1 MIEQIYYAVALT
13 VYSIF
18 IIRFILSWI
27 GADFDVEADV
37 DVSDVVS
44 FKGLTHFLMG
54 FSGWLSVKSYIT
66 HNVMW
71 YDYLIA
77 LILGVIFVILLYFVY
92 KFLISLETKPQI
104 LFGKQLI
111 GKTGKIYVILE
122 SKDSIKKYIITVGN
136 GLGTQEYPAK
146 SNNSYKLGDEVV
158 ISDYVNAYKKKKK
171 NDNNNINYCRNI
183 CTSYNY
189 DNYRTIVT
197 LSQMS

>member
-27 GADFDVEADV
+27 GADFDIDADV
-37 DVSDVVS
+37 DISDVVS

-92 KFLISLETKPQI
+92 KLLISLETKPQI

-122 SKDSIKKYIITVGN
+122 PEDSIKKYIITVGN

-158 ISDYVNAYKKKKK
+158 ISDYVNAYY
-171 NDNNNINYCRNI
+171 II
-183 CTSYNY
+183 
-189 DNYRTIVT
+189 
-197 LSQMS
+197 

>member
-1 MIEQIYYAVALT
+1 MIEQVYYAVALT

-27 GADFDVEADV
+27 GADFDIDADV
-37 DVSDVVS
+37 DISDVVS
-44 FKGLTHFLMG
+44 FKGFTHFLMG

-77 LILGVIFVILLYFVY
+77 LILGIIFVILLYFVY

-104 LFGKQLI
+104 LSGKQLI

-122 SKDSIKKYIITVGN
+122 PEDSIKKYIITVGN

-158 ISDYVNAYKKKKK
+158 ISDYVNAYY
-171 NDNNNINYCRNI
+171 II
-183 CTSYNY
+183 
-189 DNYRTIVT
+189 
-197 LSQMS
+197 

>member
-18 IIRFILSWI
+18 IIRFILSWV
-27 GADFDVEADV
+27 GADFDIDADV
-37 DVSDVVS
+37 DIGDVVS

-54 FSGWLSVKSYIT
+54 FSGWLSVKSYTT

-92 KFLISLETKPQI
+92 KLLISLETKPQI

-122 SKDSIKKYIITVGN
+122 PENSIKKYIITVGN

-158 ISDYVNAYKKKKK
+158 ISNYVNAYY
-171 NDNNNINYCRNI
+171 II
-183 CTSYNY
+183 
-189 DNYRTIVT
+189 
-197 LSQMS
+197 

>member
-13 VYSIF
+13 VYLIF

-37 DVSDVVS
+37 DVSDIVS

-92 KFLISLETKPQI
+92 KLLISLETKPQI

-111 GKTGKIYVILE
+111 GKTGKIYIILE
-122 SKDSIKKYIITVGN
+122 PEDSIKKYIITVGN

-158 ISDYVNAYKKKKK
+158 ISDYVNAYY
-171 NDNNNINYCRNI
+171 II
-183 CTSYNY
+183 
-189 DNYRTIVT
+189 
-197 LSQMS
+197 

>member
-1 MIEQIYYAVALT
+1 MIEQVYYAVALT

-27 GADFDVEADV
+27 GADFDIDADV
-37 DVSDVVS
+37 DISDVVS
-44 FKGLTHFLMG
+44 FKGFTHFLMG

-77 LILGVIFVILLYFVY
+77 LILGIIFVILLYFVY

-104 LFGKQLI
+104 LSGRQLI

-122 SKDSIKKYIITVGN
+122 PEDSIKKYIITVGN

-158 ISDYVNAYKKKKK
+158 ISDYVNAYY
-171 NDNNNINYCRNI
+171 II
-183 CTSYNY
+183 
-189 DNYRTIVT
+189 
-197 LSQMS
+197 

>member
-1 MIEQIYYAVALT
+1 MIEQVYYAIALI

-27 GADFDVEADV
+27 GADFDIDADI
-37 DVSDVVS
+37 DIGDVVS

-77 LILGVIFVILLYFVY
+77 LILGIIFVILLYFVY

-104 LFGKQLI
+104 LSGKQLI
-111 GKTGKIYVILE
+111 GKTGKIYIILE
-122 SKDSIKKYIITVGN
+122 PEDSIKKYIITVGN

-158 ISDYVNAYKKKKK
+158 ISDYVNAYY
-171 NDNNNINYCRNI
+171 II
-183 CTSYNY
+183 
-189 DNYRTIVT
+189 
-197 LSQMS
+197 

>member
-1 MIEQIYYAVALT
+1 MIEQVYYAIALI

-18 IIRFILSWI
+18 IIRFILSWV

-92 KFLISLETKPQI
+92 KLLISLETKPQI

-122 SKDSIKKYIITVGN
+122 PEDSIKKYIITVGN

-158 ISDYVNAYKKKKK
+158 ISDYVNAYY
-171 NDNNNINYCRNI
+171 II
-183 CTSYNY
+183 
-189 DNYRTIVT
+189 
-197 LSQMS
+197 

>member
-27 GADFDVEADV
+27 GADFDVDADV

-122 SKDSIKKYIITVGN
+122 PEDSIKKYIITVGN

-158 ISDYVNAYKKKKK
+158 ISDYVNAYY
-171 NDNNNINYCRNI
+171 II
-183 CTSYNY
+183 
-189 DNYRTIVT
+189 
-197 LSQMS
+197 

>member
-1 MIEQIYYAVALT
+1 MIEQIYYAIALI

-18 IIRFILSWI
+18 IIRFILSWV

-37 DVSDVVS
+37 DVSDIVS

-71 YDYLIA
+71 YDYIIA
-77 LILGVIFVILLYFVY
+77 LILGVIFVILLYFIY
-92 KFLISLETKPQI
+92 KLLISLETKPQI
-104 LFGKQLI
+104 LSGKQLI

-122 SKDSIKKYIITVGN
+122 PEDSIKKYIITVGN

-158 ISDYVNAYKKKKK
+158 ISDYVNAYY
-171 NDNNNINYCRNI
+171 II
-183 CTSYNY
+183 
-189 DNYRTIVT
+189 
-197 LSQMS
+197 

>member
-1 MIEQIYYAVALT
+1 MIEQVYYAIALI

-27 GADFDVEADV
+27 GADFDIDADV
-37 DVSDVVS
+37 DISDVVS
-44 FKGLTHFLMG
+44 FKGFTHFLMG

-92 KFLISLETKPQI
+92 KLLISLETKPQI
-104 LFGKQLI
+104 LSGKQLI

-122 SKDSIKKYIITVGN
+122 PEDSIKKYIITVGN

-158 ISDYVNAYKKKKK
+158 ISDYVNAYY
-171 NDNNNINYCRNI
+171 II
-183 CTSYNY
+183 
-189 DNYRTIVT
+189 
-197 LSQMS
+197 

>member
-27 GADFDVEADV
+27 GADFDIDADV
-37 DVSDVVS
+37 DISDVVS

-77 LILGVIFVILLYFVY
+77 LILGIIFVILLFFIY
-92 KFLISLETKPQI
+92 KLLISLETKPQV

-122 SKDSIKKYIITVGN
+122 PEDSIKKYIITVGN

-158 ISDYVNAYKKKKK
+158 ISDYVNAYY
-171 NDNNNINYCRNI
+171 II
-183 CTSYNY
+183 
-189 DNYRTIVT
+189 
-197 LSQMS
+197 

>member
-27 GADFDVEADV
+27 GADFDVESDV

-92 KFLISLETKPQI
+92 KLLISLETKPQI

-122 SKDSIKKYIITVGN
+122 PEDSIKKYIITVGN

-158 ISDYVNAYKKKKK
+158 ISDYVNAYY
-171 NDNNNINYCRNI
+171 II
-183 CTSYNY
+183 
-189 DNYRTIVT
+189 
-197 LSQMS
+197 

>member
-18 IIRFILSWI
+18 IIRFILSWV

-54 FSGWLSVKSYIT
+54 FSVKSYIT

-92 KFLISLETKPQI
+92 KLLISLETKPQI
-104 LFGKQLI
+104 LSGKQLI
-111 GKTGKIYVILE
+111 GKTGKIYIILE
-122 SKDSIKKYIITVGN
+122 PEDSIKKYIITVGN

-158 ISDYVNAYKKKKK
+158 ISDYVNAYY
-171 NDNNNINYCRNI
+171 II
-183 CTSYNY
+183 
-189 DNYRTIVT
+189 
-197 LSQMS
+197 

>member
-18 IIRFILSWI
+18 IIRFILSWV
-27 GADFDVEADV
+27 GADFDVETDL
-37 DVSDVVS
+37 DISDIVS

-77 LILGVIFVILLYFVY
+77 LILGIIFVILLYFVY
-92 KFLISLETKPQI
+92 KLLISLETKPQV

-111 GKTGKIYVILE
+111 GKTGKIYIILE
-122 SKDSIKKYIITVGN
+122 PEDSIKKYIITVGN

-158 ISDYVNAYKKKKK
+158 ISDYVNAYY
-171 NDNNNINYCRNI
+171 II
-183 CTSYNY
+183 
-189 DNYRTIVT
+189 
-197 LSQMS
+197 

>member
-1 MIEQIYYAVALT
+1 MIEQVYYAVALT

-27 GADFDVEADV
+27 GADFDIDADI
-37 DVSDVVS
+37 DISDVVS

-77 LILGVIFVILLYFVY
+77 LILGIIFVILLYFVY
-92 KFLISLETKPQI
+92 KLLISLETKPQV

-111 GKTGKIYVILE
+111 GKTGKIYIILE
-122 SKDSIKKYIITVGN
+122 PEDSIKKYIITVGN

-158 ISDYVNAYKKKKK
+158 ISDYVNAYY
-171 NDNNNINYCRNI
+171 II
-183 CTSYNY
+183 
-189 DNYRTIVT
+189 
-197 LSQMS
+197 

>member
-18 IIRFILSWI
+18 IIRFILSWV
-27 GADFDVEADV
+27 GADFDIEADV
-37 DVSDVVS
+37 DISDVVS

-54 FSGWLSVKSYIT
+54 FSGWLSVKSYTT

-92 KFLISLETKPQI
+92 KLLISLETKPQI
-104 LFGKQLI
+104 LSGKQLI

-122 SKDSIKKYIITVGN
+122 PEDSIKKYIITVGN

-158 ISDYVNAYKKKKK
+158 ISDYVNAYY
-171 NDNNNINYCRNI
+171 II
-183 CTSYNY
+183 
-189 DNYRTIVT
+189 
-197 LSQMS
+197 

>member
-27 GADFDVEADV
+27 GADFDIDADI
-37 DVSDVVS
+37 DISDVVS

-92 KFLISLETKPQI
+92 KLLISLETKPQI
-104 LFGKQLI
+104 LSGKQLI

-122 SKDSIKKYIITVGN
+122 PEDSIKKYIITVGN

-158 ISDYVNAYKKKKK
+158 ISDYVNAYY
-171 NDNNNINYCRNI
+171 II
-183 CTSYNY
+183 
-189 DNYRTIVT
+189 
-197 LSQMS
+197 

>member
-18 IIRFILSWI
+18 IIRFILSWV
-27 GADFDVEADV
+27 GADFDVETDL

-122 SKDSIKKYIITVGN
+122 PEDSIKKYIITVGN

-158 ISDYVNAYKKKKK
+158 ISDYVNAYY
-171 NDNNNINYCRNI
+171 II
-183 CTSYNY
+183 
-189 DNYRTIVT
+189 
-197 LSQMS
+197 

>member
-18 IIRFILSWI
+18 IIRFILSWV
-27 GADFDVEADV
+27 GADFDIDADV
-37 DVSDVVS
+37 DIGDVVS

-92 KFLISLETKPQI
+92 KLLSSLETKPQI

-111 GKTGKIYVILE
+111 GKTGKIYIILE
-122 SKDSIKKYIITVGN
+122 PEDSIKKYIITVGN

-158 ISDYVNAYKKKKK
+158 ISDYVNAYY
-171 NDNNNINYCRNI
+171 II
-183 CTSYNY
+183 
-189 DNYRTIVT
+189 
-197 LSQMS
+197 

>member
-1 MIEQIYYAVALT
+1 MIEQVYYAIALT

-27 GADFDVEADV
+27 GADFDIDADV
-37 DVSDVVS
+37 DISDVVS
-44 FKGLTHFLMG
+44 FKGFTHFLMG

-66 HNVMW
+66 HNIMW

-77 LILGVIFVILLYFVY
+77 LILGIIFVILLYFVY

-122 SKDSIKKYIITVGN
+122 SEDSIKKYIITVGN

-158 ISDYVNAYKKKKK
+158 ISDYVNAYY
-171 NDNNNINYCRNI
+171 II
-183 CTSYNY
+183 
-189 DNYRTIVT
+189 
-197 LSQMS
+197 

>member
-18 IIRFILSWI
+18 IIRFILSWV
-27 GADFDVEADV
+27 GADFDIDADV
-37 DVSDVVS
+37 DIGDVVS

-92 KFLISLETKPQI
+92 KLLISLETKPQI
-104 LFGKQLI
+104 LSGKQLI

-122 SKDSIKKYIITVGN
+122 PEDSIKKYIITVGN

-158 ISDYVNAYKKKKK
+158 ISDYVNAYY
-171 NDNNNINYCRNI
+171 II
-183 CTSYNY
+183 
-189 DNYRTIVT
+189 
-197 LSQMS
+197 

>member
-1 MIEQIYYAVALT
+1 MIEQVYYAVALT

-18 IIRFILSWI
+18 IIRFILSWV
-27 GADFDVEADV
+27 GADFDIDADV
-37 DVSDVVS
+37 DIGDVVS

-92 KFLISLETKPQI
+92 KLLISLETKPQI

-111 GKTGKIYVILE
+111 GKIGKIYIILE
-122 SKDSIKKYIITVGN
+122 PEDSIKKYIITVGN

-158 ISDYVNAYKKKKK
+158 ISDYVNAYY
-171 NDNNNINYCRNI
+171 II
-183 CTSYNY
+183 
-189 DNYRTIVT
+189 
-197 LSQMS
+197 

>member
-27 GADFDVEADV
+27 GADFDIDADV
-37 DVSDVVS
+37 DISDVVS
-44 FKGLTHFLMG
+44 FKGFTHFLMG

-92 KFLISLETKPQI
+92 KLLISLETKPQI
-104 LFGKQLI
+104 VSGKQVI

-122 SKDSIKKYIITVGN
+122 PEDSIKKYIITVGN

-158 ISDYVNAYKKKKK
+158 ISDYVNAYY
-171 NDNNNINYCRNI
+171 II
-183 CTSYNY
+183 
-189 DNYRTIVT
+189 
-197 LSQMS
+197 

>member
-1 MIEQIYYAVALT
+1 MIEQVYYAVALT

-27 GADFDVEADV
+27 GADFDIDADV
-37 DVSDVVS
+37 DIGDVVS

-71 YDYLIA
+71 YDYIIA

-92 KFLISLETKPQI
+92 KLLISLETKPQI
-104 LFGKQLI
+104 LSGKQLI

-122 SKDSIKKYIITVGN
+122 PEDSIKKYIITVGN

-158 ISDYVNAYKKKKK
+158 ISDYVNAYY
-171 NDNNNINYCRNI
+171 II
-183 CTSYNY
+183 
-189 DNYRTIVT
+189 
-197 LSQMS
+197 

>member
-27 GADFDVEADV
+27 GADFDIDADV
-37 DVSDVVS
+37 DIGDVVS

-77 LILGVIFVILLYFVY
+77 LILGIIFVILLYFVY
-92 KFLISLETKPQI
+92 KLLISLETKPQV

-111 GKTGKIYVILE
+111 GKTGKIYIILE
-122 SKDSIKKYIITVGN
+122 PEDSIKKYIITVGN

-158 ISDYVNAYKKKKK
+158 ISDYVNAYY
-171 NDNNNINYCRNI
+171 II
-183 CTSYNY
+183 
-189 DNYRTIVT
+189 
-197 LSQMS
+197 

>member
-27 GADFDVEADV
+27 GADFDIDADI
-37 DVSDVVS
+37 DISDVVS

-71 YDYLIA
+71 YDYIIA
-77 LILGVIFVILLYFVY
+77 LILGIIFVILLYFVY

-122 SKDSIKKYIITVGN
+122 PEDSIKKYIITVGN

-158 ISDYVNAYKKKKK
+158 ISDYVNAYY
-171 NDNNNINYCRNI
+171 II
-183 CTSYNY
+183 
-189 DNYRTIVT
+189 
-197 LSQMS
+197 

>member
-18 IIRFILSWI
+18 IIRFILSWV
-27 GADFDVEADV
+27 GADFDVDADV

-66 HNVMW
+66 HNIMW

-92 KFLISLETKPQI
+92 KLLISLETKPQI
-104 LFGKQLI
+104 LSGKQLI

-122 SKDSIKKYIITVGN
+122 PEDSIKKYIITVGN

-158 ISDYVNAYKKKKK
+158 ISDYVNAYY
-171 NDNNNINYCRNI
+171 II
-183 CTSYNY
+183 
-189 DNYRTIVT
+189 
-197 LSQMS
+197 

>member
-1 MIEQIYYAVALT
+1 MIEQVYYAVALT

-27 GADFDVEADV
+27 GADFDIDADI
-37 DVSDVVS
+37 DISDVVS
-44 FKGLTHFLMG
+44 FKGFTHFLMG

-77 LILGVIFVILLYFVY
+77 LILGIIFVILLYFVY

-122 SKDSIKKYIITVGN
+122 PEDSIKKYIITVGN

-158 ISDYVNAYKKKKK
+158 ISDYVNAYY
-171 NDNNNINYCRNI
+171 II
-183 CTSYNY
+183 
-189 DNYRTIVT
+189 
-197 LSQMS
+197 